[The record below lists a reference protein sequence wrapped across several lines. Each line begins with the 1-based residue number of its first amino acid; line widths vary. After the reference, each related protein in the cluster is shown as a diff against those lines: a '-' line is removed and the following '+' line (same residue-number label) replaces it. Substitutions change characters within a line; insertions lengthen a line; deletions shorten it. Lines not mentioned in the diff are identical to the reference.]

1 MARSRVR
8 YLAPIALLGVIA
20 AIALV
25 VRGELHTASPGPATP
40 VVSGQTTT
48 TSATTAAPPTL
59 YVVKAGDSLSAIA
72 AKTGVSVGTLEA
84 LNPSLN
90 PNALQTGQRLRL
102 RQ

>member
-1 MARSRVR
+1 MRSRGR
-8 YLAPIALLGVIA
+8 YLAPIAIVGVIA

-40 VVSGQTTT
+40 AVSSTTTT
-48 TSATTAAPPTL
+48 TSATKSQQPTF

-72 AKTGVSVGTLEA
+72 ARTGVSVGTIEA
-84 LNPSLN
+84 LNPRIN
-90 PNALQTGQRLRL
+90 PNVLQTGQRLRL

>member
-1 MARSRVR
+1 MRSRGR
-8 YLAPIALLGVIA
+8 YLAPIAIVGVIA

-40 VVSGQTTT
+40 AVSSATTT
-48 TSATTAAPPTL
+48 TAAAKPQQPAF

-72 AKTGVSVGTLEA
+72 ARTGVSVGTIEA
-84 LNPSLN
+84 LNPRIN
-90 PNALQTGQRLRL
+90 PNVLQAGQRLRL

>member
-1 MARSRVR
+1 MRSRGR
-8 YLAPIALLGVIA
+8 YLAPIAIVGVIA

-40 VVSGQTTT
+40 AVSSTTTT
-48 TSATTAAPPTL
+48 TSATKPRQPTF

-72 AKTGVSVGTLEA
+72 ARTGVSVGTIEA
-84 LNPSLN
+84 LNPSIN
-90 PNALQTGQRLRL
+90 PNVLQTGQRLRL